1 MEIPVIT
8 QSMQN
13 ISSSM
18 DLTQTGV
25 GFGISD
31 TMCICL
37 TVLIVSLLVF
47 LLIKETAKRNCWGC
61 KRLAKAEKEIE
72 NLKKQISLN
81 GYFDKQT
88 FINLNAKLDKLSNEV
103 HKHE

>member
-1 MEIPVIT
+1 MEIPVINQT
-8 QSMQN
+8 MQN

-18 DLTQTGV
+18 DLAQTGV

-47 LLIKETAKRNCWGC
+47 LIIKETAKRNCWGC
-61 KRLAKAEKEIE
+61 KRLDRAEKDIAEI
-72 NLKKQISLN
+72 KRQISLN

-103 HKHE
+103 HHHE